1 MKKVTLNKFKHK
13 GEEQLGLHFR
23 YDEEIK
29 THVERLSGVRWSKT
43 HSRYHVPFSEENK
56 YKVYRHFRKKNFF
69 VDYSALQ
76 RQQQSESISPSKSM
90 GSSGSMNPS
99 DFRNSSNFRSFTDP
113 SGSSHPVN
121 PSNPL
126 DISDPK
132 NPPKALESLKLQKSG
147 RRELS
152 ANYKQVERD
161 YVKYLKGLRLSD
173 STVRTYFTFVAD
185 FFDFLPE
192 KPIANIDNTD
202 VRHFTEFIVAKK
214 KYSISSHRQLIS
226 AIKHFSDFCPECPID
241 SPELKRPSK
250 SKYLPSVLSQRE
262 VIDLL
267 RATANLKHRAVLA
280 LIYSAGLRVGEAINL
295 ELAHIDIDRRQLF
308 IKNGKGRKDRFV
320 VLAESF
326 LPLFHN
332 YFTTYTPTTYFVEG
346 SKGKKYS
353 ASSIRSFLKRACK
366 KAGIQKTVTPH
377 TLRHSYATHLIENGT
392 GLRHVQELL
401 GHSKP
406 ETTMI
411 YTHIAKKDILSI
423 KSPLD
428 TALMKLTQTDKND
441 NNMFLSGNLRG

>member
-1 MKKVTLNKFKHK
+1 MEK
-13 GEEQLGLHFR
+13 
-23 YDEEIK
+23 
-29 THVERLSGVRWSKT
+29 LSEVRWSKT
-43 HSRYHVPFSEENK
+43 YALYYVPFSTKNK
-56 YKVYRHFRKKNFF
+56 SKVYQHLREKKVF
-69 VDYSALQ
+69 VDYSTLQ
-76 RQQQSESISPSKSM
+76 GQK
-90 GSSGSMNPS
+90 
-99 DFRNSSNFRSFTDP
+99 
-113 SGSSHPVN
+113 
-121 PSNPL
+121 
-126 DISDPK
+126 
-132 NPPKALESLKLQKSG
+132 PPKPQKLQKSQKSEK
-147 RRELS
+147 RRLS
-152 ANYKQVERD
+152 DSHKQTLND
-161 YVKYLKGLRLSD
+161 YVKYLRGLRLSE
-173 STVRTYFTFVAD
+173 STVKTYFTFVAN

-192 KPIANIDNTD
+192 KPLEKIDNTY
-202 VRHFTEFIVAKK
+202 VRLFAEFIVAKK

-226 AIKHFSDFCPECPID
+226 AIKHFSDFCQECQIKN
-241 SPELKRPSK
+241 PELKRPSK

-308 IKNGKGRKDRFV
+308 IKNAKGRKDRFV

-332 YFTTYTPTTYFVEG
+332 YFMTYAPTTYFVEG

-353 ASSIRSFLKRACK
+353 ATSIRSFLKRACR

-377 TLRHSYATHLIENGT
+377 TLCHSYATHLIENGT

-411 YTHIAKKDILSI
+411 YTHIAKKDMLSI

-428 TALMKLTQTDKND
+428 TALMNLTDADKNN
-441 NNMFLSGNLRG
+441 NNMLLSGNLRG

>member
-1 MKKVTLNKFKHK
+1 MKKVILTKFRHRDR
-13 GEEQLGLHFR
+13 EQLGLKFR

-29 THVERLSGVRWSKT
+29 THVEKLPEVRWST
-43 HSRYHVPFSEENK
+43 TYSLYYIPFSVQNK
-56 YKVYRHFRKKNFF
+56 NKVYQHLRKKQLF

-76 RQQQSESISPSKSM
+76 RQEPRRVQKSPKPQKSAKRKLSESS
-90 GSSGSMNPS
+90 
-99 DFRNSSNFRSFTDP
+99 R
-113 SGSSHPVN
+113 
-121 PSNPL
+121 
-126 DISDPK
+126 
-132 NPPKALESLKLQKSG
+132 
-147 RRELS
+147 
-152 ANYKQVERD
+152 QVLRD
-161 YVKYLKGLRLSD
+161 YVKYLRGLRLSE
-173 STVRTYFTFVAD
+173 STVKTYFTFLAD

-192 KPIANIDNTD
+192 KPLAKIDNTD
-202 VRHFTEFIVAKK
+202 VRLFTEFIVAKK

-226 AIKHFSDFCPECPID
+226 AIKHFSDFCKECQIAN
-241 SPELKRPSK
+241 PELKRPSK

-308 IKNGKGRKDRFV
+308 IKDAKGRKDRFV

-332 YFTTYTPTTYFVEG
+332 YFTTYTPTRYFVEG

-353 ASSIRSFLKRACK
+353 AGSIRSFLKRSCK
-366 KAGIQKTVTPH
+366 KARIQKKVTPH

-411 YTHIAKKDILSI
+411 YTHIAKKDMLSI

-428 TALMKLTQTDKND
+428 TALIKLAHSDKNNPD
-441 NNMFLSGNLRG
+441 MFLSGNLRG